1 MPVWEMILVG
11 VILTIF
17 GVLMFGAYLIVD
29 DKQKEWEKRN
39 GKRK

>member
-1 MPVWEMILVG
+1 VWEMILVG

-29 DKQKEWEKRN
+29 DKQREWEARN
-39 GKRK
+39 GKR

>member
-1 MPVWEMILVG
+1 MPLWEMILVG
-11 VILTIF
+11 VLLFVF

-29 DKQKEWEKRN
+29 DKQREWEARN